1 MNTEPNDTLDISDAP
16 VATDTPETPDAP
28 EAITLTVT
36 EAHAGKRLDR
46 FLVDELP
53 QLSRARARTLLD
65 EGQVRV
71 DGRRK
76 RKGDVIAAGAVV
88 VIQGALP
95 PQDFTPLD
103 DASIVVVVR
112 HEDPAVVVV
121 DKPAGMPT
129 HPLRPDELG
138 TLANGLVVRFPE
150 TKTVGYRRREPGVL
164 HRLDTDTSGLLIVA
178 RNAAA
183 FDALRESMREGR
195 TTKRYLALVEG
206 RIASEGS
213 VELPLVP
220 HRKDPKRVEVVTE
233 HVRLRAGTK
242 THPAVTRYRPVRPLG
257 DYTLVEVELES
268 AFRHQVRAHLAAIG
282 HPLVGD
288 RLYRGPRLADDL
300 GVTLERHFL
309 HASEVVF
316 AHPVTGAETRVTSP
330 LPDDLAAVVGKLRAS
345 S

>member
-1 MNTEPNDTLDISDAP
+1 MLSVAPRMTTENA
-16 VATDTPETPDAP
+16 
-28 EAITLTVT
+28 EALTLTVT
-36 EAHAGKRLDR
+36 DAHAGKRLDR
-46 FLVDELP
+46 YLVDALP
-53 QLSRARARTLLD
+53 ELSRARARALLD

-71 DGRRK
+71 NNRRM
-76 RKGDVIAAGAVV
+76 RKGDVVSAGDTVV
-88 VIQGALP
+88 VRGALP

-103 DASIVVVVR
+103 DPSVTVTVR
-112 HEDPAVVVV
+112 YEDDAVAVV
-121 DKPAGMPT
+121 DKPAGVAT
-129 HPLRPDELG
+129 HPLRPDEKG

-150 TKTVGYRRREPGVL
+150 TKGVGYRKREPGVL
-164 HRLDTDTSGLLIVA
+164 HRLDTDTSGLVIVA
-178 RNAAA
+178 RTAEA
-183 FDALRESMREGR
+183 FEALRAAMREAKV
-195 TTKRYLALVEG
+195 TKRYLALVEG
-206 RIASEGS
+206 RIVADGS

-242 THPAVTRYRPVRPLG
+242 THPAVTRYRPARALG

-288 RLYRGPRLADDL
+288 KLYRGPRLPDDL

-316 AHPVTGAETRVTSP
+316 PHPVTGAEVRVTSP
-330 LPDDLAAVVGKLRAS
+330 LPEDLAAVVGKLRAGA
-345 S
+345 